1 MIKTSDFE
9 MAIRNAFVPLCTEV
23 CLFGAEEVLNT
34 NIDTTVRNFIDV
46 VCRQL
51 QITGYK
57 EDN

>member
-1 MIKTSDFE
+1 MKESGDFE

-34 NIDTTVRNFIDV
+34 NLDSTVKDFIAV

-51 QITGYK
+51 QATGYK